1 MGYTVVDIAEI
12 RRIKTEIRKEIGQK
26 RDSLSIDER
35 DEKSKRIMEILFSLK
50 EFKDAGVI
58 HFFVNTRSEVF
69 TDEMIRGALLIGK
82 RVVAPLIDSANRRLL
97 LSEIK
102 DYDKDLIP
110 GYWGILEPKRESF
123 REVSIDDVHLMVMPG
138 LAFDEKGGRIGYGGG
153 YYDRLLSVRNR
164 KMPLVAVS
172 FDLQIVRNVPI
183 HEKDVRVDKIVTES
197 RVIDCSKNRQGRG

>member
-12 RRIKTEIRKEIGQK
+12 RRIKAEIRKEIGQK

-35 DEKSKRIMEILFSLK
+35 DEKSKKIMDILFPLQ

-58 HFFVNTRSEVF
+58 HFFVNIRSEVF
-69 TDEMIRGALLIGK
+69 TGEMIKKALSLGK
-82 RVVAPLIDSANRRLL
+82 RVVVPFIDSANRRLL

-102 DYDKDLIP
+102 DYDKDLMP

-123 REVSIDDVHLMVMPG
+123 REVSIDDVYLMIMPG
-138 LAFDEKGGRIGYGGG
+138 LAFDEKGGRVGYGGG

-164 KMPLVAVS
+164 KMPLVAVA
-172 FDLQIVRNVPI
+172 FDLQIVGNVPI

-197 RVIDCSKNRQGRG
+197 RVIDCSTNRQGRG